1 VLTDLTINVNNIS
14 QLVAIKILLLFSPFF
29 QYCSH
34 HSVKVHL
41 KQNLKGRLEGVGKN
55 SVIKWGQFDLEFDKI
70 DAIVLEK
77 KNFGLLLCC
86 KISFEISKN
95 CLK

>member
-1 VLTDLTINVNNIS
+1 MLTDLTINVNNIS

-34 HSVKVHL
+34 HTVKVHL
-41 KQNLKGRLEGVGKN
+41 KQNLKGRLDLEGVGKN

-70 DAIVLEK
+70 DAFVLEK
-77 KNFGLLLCC
+77 KNFGLLL
-86 KISFEISKN
+86 S
-95 CLK
+95 